1 MSVQLYRGSLALVRR
16 SGVGR
21 AVEHQREMLHRAGV
35 RTTDRAERKAR
46 VVHCNTVLPDSL
58 LVVRRS
64 GVGRAVEHQREMLH
78 RAGVRTTDRAER
90 KARVVHC
97 NTVLP
102 DSLLAAYAARLRGK
116 RVVFYGHS
124 TMEDFRSSFRGSDRL
139 APLFC
144 RWIRLCYNSADVVIT
159 PTEYARDLLVKYG
172 VRPPVYVLSN
182 GVDTDYFAPSAA
194 RRRAFR
200 ARYGLGE
207 GERAVLLLV
216 KYGVRPP
223 VYVLSNGVDTDY
235 FAPSA
240 ARRRAFR
247 ARYGL
252 GEGERAVLSVGHY
265 IARKGLPEFVEMA
278 RSMPET
284 RFFWFGYTPLK
295 LVPEQIR
302 QAVRSAPENVVF
314 PGYVD
319 REQLREAYCG
329 CDVFAFLSHEET
341 EGIVVLEALACG
353 IPVVLR
359 EIPVYEGWLTD
370 GLQVYKAADDAGLRE
385 RVEGLLS
392 GALPPLRE
400 GGLALARARSMDA
413 TGARL
418 RAIYQREGLPY
429 EDPAPCPARQT
440 PLPVQRM
447 RGI

>member
-1 MSVQLYRGSLALVRR
+1 MSVQLYRGSLAL
-16 SGVGR
+16 
-21 AVEHQREMLHRAGV
+21 
-35 RTTDRAERKAR
+35 
-46 VVHCNTVLPDSL
+46 
-58 LVVRRS
+58 VRRS

-159 PTEYARDLLVKYG
+159 PTEYARD
-172 VRPPVYVLSN
+172 
-182 GVDTDYFAPSAA
+182 
-194 RRRAFR
+194 
-200 ARYGLGE
+200 
-207 GERAVLLLV
+207 LLV